1 MLLEVKDIRVSYDKV
16 EVLRDVSLVL
26 EEGEIVTLIGSNGV
40 GKSTTLKT
48 ISGLLH
54 PTSGEISFR
63 GKRIDRSAPVD
74 IVRRGIAQVPEGKR
88 IFSNISVLD
97 NLRVGAYLRKDKEG
111 IRRDLADI
119 FEHFPELAKRRG
131 QAAGTLSGGEQQLLA
146 IGRGLMSSPKLLLL
160 DEPSLGLAP
169 KLVSGLSKII
179 AEINQKGTTIL
190 LVEQNARMALALA
203 GRGYV
208 MQLGS
213 IVLEG
218 NSKQLMSTE
227 EVKRSYLGG

>member
-16 EVLRDVSLVL
+16 EVLRGVSLVL

-54 PTSGEISFR
+54 PTSGEISFG
-63 GKRIDRSAPVD
+63 GKRIDRSAPED
-74 IVRRGIAQVPEGKR
+74 IVRRGIAQVPEGKKV
-88 IFSNISVLD
+88 FSNISVLD

-119 FEHFPELAKRRG
+119 FEHFPVLAKRRG
-131 QAAGTLSGGEQQLLA
+131 QAAGTLSGGEQQLLV

-169 KLVSGLSKII
+169 KLVSELSKII
-179 AEINQKGTTIL
+179 AEISQKGTTIL

-218 NSKQLMSTE
+218 SSEQLMSTE
-227 EVKRSYLGG
+227 EVKKSYLGG

>member
-1 MLLEVKDIRVSYDKV
+1 MLLEVKDIRVSYDRV
-16 EVLRDVSLVL
+16 EVLRGVSLVL

-111 IRRDLADI
+111 IRRPGADI

-218 NSKQLMSTE
+218 SSKQLMSTE